1 MSGPGPSE
9 MSVNDT
15 ENVHGLPAVAPS
27 LPCPLKS
34 HGREPMDSAVASVSR
49 RTLLAAAPLVFVR
62 RLTGQTAQQK
72 GRRFVEDAL
81 DAMGGQKFL
90 DIHNQVAIGRA
101 YSFYNASVRGLAR
114 ITVYER
120 FDEMQP
126 NMPEDWLPVSR
137 REVYSEKGDYF
148 SLFVNGKGWEVTFQG
163 ARPLPLDLIDRY
175 RLSVRRD
182 FLYFL
187 RYRLNENGLY
197 FYNPGMEIVDNT
209 PTNTVEISDSEGETI
224 TVYLRQSDALPHTG
238 LYTRRD
244 PKTRIPFEEKSIY
257 SKYRGV
263 ETGALIPWNI
273 RKERDGEVVF
283 EQFASE
289 VRVNTDIKPE
299 IFQLPSDAKLLD
311 PEP

>member
-1 MSGPGPSE
+1 MSAPGSSE
-9 MSVNDT
+9 RTVSNA
-15 ENVHGLPAVAPS
+15 ENVGARHAAP
-27 LPCPLKS
+27 
-34 HGREPMDSAVASVSR
+34 GRGVPRPYSR
-49 RTLLAAAPLVFVR
+49 RALLAAAPFVFIR
-62 RLTGQTAQQK
+62 RLTGQTAQQQ
-72 GRRFVEDAL
+72 GRQFVQDAL
-81 DAMGGQKFL
+81 DAMGGEKFL
-90 DIHNQVAIGRA
+90 DIRNQAAVGRA

-120 FDEMQP
+120 FDPMQP
-126 NMPEDWLPVSR
+126 NMPDDWLPVSR

-175 RLSVRRD
+175 RLGVRRD
-182 FLYFL
+182 FFYFL

-209 PTNTVEISDSEGETI
+209 PTNAVEISDSEGETI
-224 TVYLRQSDALPHTG
+224 TVYLKQSDGLPHTG
-238 LYTRRD
+238 VYTRRD
-244 PKTRIPFEEKSIY
+244 PKTRIPFEEKSIW
-257 SKYRGV
+257 SKYRSV
-263 ETGALIPWNI
+263 ETGATIPWNI

-289 VRVNTDIKPE
+289 VKVNTELKPE
-299 IFQLPSDAKLLD
+299 IFQLPKDAKLLD

>member
-1 MSGPGPSE
+1 
-9 MSVNDT
+9 
-15 ENVHGLPAVAPS
+15 
-27 LPCPLKS
+27 
-34 HGREPMDSAVASVSR
+34 MDLSR
-49 RTLLAAAPLVFVR
+49 RTLLTAAPFVFVR
-62 RLTGQTAQQK
+62 RLTGQTAQEK
-72 GRRFVEDAL
+72 GRQYIQDAL

-90 DIHNQVAIGRA
+90 DIHNQFSSGRA

-120 FDEMQP
+120 FEPMQP
-126 NMPEDWLPVSR
+126 NMPDDWLPVSR
-137 REVYSEKGDYF
+137 REVYTEKGDYF

-163 ARPLPLDLIDRY
+163 ARPLPLDMIDRY

-197 FYNPGMEIVDNT
+197 YYSPGMEIVDNT
-209 PTNTVEISDSEGETI
+209 PTNAVEISDSEGETI
-224 TVYLRQSDALPHTG
+224 TVYLKQSDGLPHTG

-257 SKYRGV
+257 SKYRNV
-263 ETGALIPWNI
+263 DNGALIPWNI

-289 VRVNTDIKPE
+289 VHVNTDLKPE